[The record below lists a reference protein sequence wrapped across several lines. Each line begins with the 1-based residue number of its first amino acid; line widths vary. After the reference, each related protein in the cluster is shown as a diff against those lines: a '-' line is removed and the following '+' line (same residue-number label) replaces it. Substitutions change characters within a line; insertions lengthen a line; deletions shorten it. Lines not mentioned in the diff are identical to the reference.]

1 MKLFTTVLM
10 AGQAAAEIFEC
21 KHPQSTTWDDGNVL
35 GQITGL
41 ETDPLTCAVI
51 IWKKITAVATVGRV
65 MVLRQVPIYIGQ
77 IIVTMECI
85 PETASNVAVNSP
97 YRSVWYQ
104 Q

>member
-21 KHPQSTTWDDGNVL
+21 KHPQLTTWDDGNVL

-51 IWKKITAVATVGRV
+51 I
-65 MVLRQVPIYIGQ
+65 
-77 IIVTMECI
+77 
-85 PETASNVAVNSP
+85 
-97 YRSVWYQ
+97 
-104 Q
+104 